1 MFQLDPRKHCLG
13 YVKTEIALSYIPQM
27 ISPTIQNCHEDLKT
41 QSSMYTKKKVFLI
54 LTGNMTLPLFSSIP
68 LYPVLEFQLIQ
79 ITFTQVD
86 QIGRENCRREYW
98 FQIVIMFNSWYL
110 LQTLKSPVL
119 KSNVLDK
126 ARARLRL
133 WSSGDK
139 HNRQTFIRIP
149 LVLSSLKK

>member
-1 MFQLDPRKHCLG
+1 
-13 YVKTEIALSYIPQM
+13 M

-86 QIGRENCRREYW
+86 QIGRENCRREY
-98 FQIVIMFNSWYL
+98 
-110 LQTLKSPVL
+110 
-119 KSNVLDK
+119 
-126 ARARLRL
+126 
-133 WSSGDK
+133 
-139 HNRQTFIRIP
+139 
-149 LVLSSLKK
+149 